1 MYFSFLFSTIHTCDS
16 CLIQQYSI
24 RPVVFGGGALVISA
38 GLRSYM
44 WVQRSSQWEQTDSW
58 SHCNSNLVRD
68 FQKCCV
74 HSDVQIAAL
83 RRLCVQNFNAS
94 PKRGIKGPPWWCHSP
109 CQEAGPQRR
118 RGATLDRT
126 DCPLPPSWARA
137 PHLFTLTLCD
147 PAGRFPVEPKV
158 GTDKRVEVRII
169 YDVKCVYGSSNV
181 AYVVFLLARVELP
194 LVFSYGQCRESAAAH
209 LAVFFGLLY
218 LSGLCPVHTHT
229 SVCGHVTHVACCVM

>member
-94 PKRGIKGPPWWCHSP
+94 PKRGIKGPPLVMSFSLSGSRP
-109 CQEAGPQRR
+109 SAQE
-118 RGATLDRT
+118 RGHTGQDR
-126 DCPLPPSWARA
+126 LPPPSLLGQSPTSLHPDSLRS
-137 PHLFTLTLCD
+137 
-147 PAGRFPVEPKV
+147 GRSF
-158 GTDKRVEVRII
+158 
-169 YDVKCVYGSSNV
+169 SS
-181 AYVVFLLARVELP
+181 R
-194 LVFSYGQCRESAAAH
+194 
-209 LAVFFGLLY
+209 
-218 LSGLCPVHTHT
+218 T
-229 SVCGHVTHVACCVM
+229 